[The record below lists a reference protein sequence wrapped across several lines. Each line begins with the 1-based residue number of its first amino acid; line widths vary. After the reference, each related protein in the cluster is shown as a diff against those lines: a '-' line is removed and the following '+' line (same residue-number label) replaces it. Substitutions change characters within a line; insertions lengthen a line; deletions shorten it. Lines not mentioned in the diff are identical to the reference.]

1 MSKILI
7 IDCCDD
13 CPHFDNSYY
22 SYNETCTKLDRPIS
36 RENCAVEFLIPKD
49 CPLKDAE

>member
-1 MSKILI
+1 MSKILVI
-7 IDCCDD
+7 NYCDD

-22 SYNETCTKLDRPIS
+22 SYNETCAKLDRIITRKDFSMPYPIPS
-36 RENCAVEFLIPKD
+36 D